1 MLSPLRHLDC
11 SHQPITLMTLQ
22 EFRTF
27 SSTKQRRIVHAKGV
41 FLLNRK
47 GVGMTAILY
56 QLEGFYVE
64 QHLDTHSAVVLHLV
78 SFASTA
84 GLEPYLQQIPLTEL
98 QPLLRG

>member
-1 MLSPLRHLDC
+1 
-11 SHQPITLMTLQ
+11 MTLQ

-27 SSTKQRRIVHAKGV
+27 SPTKQRRIVHTKGV

-64 QHLDTHSAVVLHLV
+64 LHLDAHSAVVLHLV
-78 SFASTA
+78 AFAGTE

-98 QPLLRG
+98 QPLLGG